1 MDSATITQK
10 ITRFITVAERGEHYE
25 QIAKA
30 DRVRR
35 CDNQKESFSQR
46 TATTKQHQL
55 ESSFVEAIRRNKW
68 TTEATKR
75 SAIQTTN
82 SRINIPGGS
91 LVSDDDV
98 LGILG
103 KFLAPN
109 QEIPTLS
116 DIRRREG
123 SRLPAG
129 ISSQHHQE
137 GTGGLAVELILTSE
151 EAEQQCNTPIST
163 IHPVEV
169 SEEAPLMIEDVEP
182 VDILSPDYG
191 MDITLGMFKDIS
203 KICRQRGQLSCL

>member
-1 MDSATITQK
+1 MSHI
-10 ITRFITVAERGEHYE
+10 FRGTPFLPRE
-25 QIAKA
+25 QQLQTTPAGIL
-30 DRVRR
+30 
-35 CDNQKESFSQR
+35 FSLR
-46 TATTKQHQL
+46 PSEETNGRA
-55 ESSFVEAIRRNKW
+55 SN
-68 TTEATKR
+68 KR